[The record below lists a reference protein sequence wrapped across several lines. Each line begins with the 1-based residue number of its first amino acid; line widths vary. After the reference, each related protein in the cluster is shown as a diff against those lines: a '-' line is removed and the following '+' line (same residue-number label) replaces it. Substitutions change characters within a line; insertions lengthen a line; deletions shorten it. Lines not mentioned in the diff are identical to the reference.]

1 MQDESSKQVKEVRSL
16 KEQIETLKRE
26 LKDTA
31 EALKTKE
38 GGALIRTLR
47 ARRRG
52 VFLCSPASPPLTLLA
67 ASFFLVV
74 INFMNRQMAENMQGK
89 RAYAPT
95 SVRSGVWGGS
105 SRGSLLPS
113 PVLPDRPNAPSLFA
127 GAGAPVVHVKHHSR
141 GQGARVQG
149 A

>member
-38 GGALIRTLR
+38 G
-47 ARRRG
+47 
-52 VFLCSPASPPLTLLA
+52 
-67 ASFFLVV
+67 V

-95 SVRSGVWGGS
+95 SAPAPLSSMSNTIHGVK
-105 SRGSLLPS
+105 
-113 PVLPDRPNAPSLFA
+113 
-127 GAGAPVVHVKHHSR
+127 APVFKAHEYGSKASTGSAPALHAKYLSPDKEEPLKYTRPAH
-141 GQGARVQG
+141 
-149 A
+149 